1 MLQKTFLHSGW
12 EFAEKGWP
20 GGKVATVS
28 TGWLPAQV
36 PGHVHLDLMA
46 NGIIAD
52 PFERMNE
59 LGCQWVDRADWS
71 YKTSFE
77 WAPKEG
83 CPRRV
88 LRFEGLDTVC
98 SAFLNGELVA
108 EHDNMFVPLEVDVTE
123 KLIEG
128 PNELRVDFQSA
139 VRVGEERRAA
149 YFEANGIAP
158 DTLWFE
164 ERAFV
169 RKAQYMFGWDWGPR
183 LVSCGIWRPVCLIEF
198 TARIIDVQVDAKREA
213 DGTIALNVKTEYEG
227 DGVTPRHIY
236 GDRQFLDGK
245 HKIHNMV
252 RDWTPGVMSFDE
264 DDPASVGPI
273 TLGFIS
279 VLAHADDSVLRDLNE
294 GKTPGWPTEDYPESY
309 ADDSYIWIGV
319 SRPTLL
325 QNHDAWGESFEFE
338 VNGKKIW
345 ARGANWI
352 PDHSFP
358 SIIDKARL
366 RDRLEKAKDM
376 GFNMLRVWGGG
387 LYETDEFYNLCDEL
401 GILVWQDFPFAC
413 SYYPDD
419 EHWQEV
425 IRKEAEVNIK
435 RIRNH
440 PCLALWCGNNENLE
454 MHVNRWGGERQPPR
468 YFGENHYDKVLPALV
483 SELDPKTSYIST
495 SPIGQP
501 PEEQVKDQKRRGP
514 NADGYGDQHNWDVW
528 HGRGDWRHYTDS
540 KGRFSSE
547 YGFASSCSLS
557 VWNKTLAEED
567 WDPHSPVVQWH
578 DRTGKGHDTFHGFV
592 KLHYPEPVTLEDWV
606 YYSQLNQ
613 RDALRHGVE
622 HYRRSE
628 FCRGSLI
635 WQLNDCWPVQS
646 WSILDS
652 DGNYKAL
659 AYELRRLHADVLV
672 SLERQNENVKVWLV
686 NHGAEADSGVVTV
699 RAVHL
704 GTGAVLR
711 TWASEEL
718 ESGSDSIQLALEFSV
733 AGLAVPDTILFA
745 CFPDPLP
752 CPSPSEGGGVPGAWQ
767 LLGEPKN
774 SRFAEPEDLLF
785 STSEEGV
792 LTLRL
797 KAPVVDLML
806 TSEGDPSAFLDN
818 FITSPGE
825 QVRVRLAYMPEFIE
839 ARSLAGE
846 HRVKVTRGQL

>member
-1 MLQKTFLHSGW
+1 VLQKTYLHSDW
-12 EFAEKGWP
+12 EFAEKSWP
-20 GGKVATVS
+20 GGKVATVQ

-71 YKTSFE
+71 YKTTFQ
-77 WAPKEG
+77 WTPKDG

-88 LRFEGLDTVC
+88 LRFEGLDTIC
-98 SAFLNGELVA
+98 SIFLNGELVA
-108 EHDNMFVPLEVDVTE
+108 EHDNMFIPLEVDVTE
-123 KLIEG
+123 KLAEG
-128 PNELRVDFQSA
+128 PNELRIDFQSA
-139 VRVGEERRAA
+139 VRVGEERRKE
-149 YFEANGIAP
+149 YFEKNGIKD

-198 TARIIDVQVDAKREA
+198 EARILEVQLTTKPEEPGRYHLDIKSSV
-213 DGTIALNVKTEYEG
+213 EG
-227 DGVTPRHIY
+227 DAIVWHDVFANGRVNGFYDDASCHIDEPEWSPDNPEIGYVVTSLLNDY
-236 GDRQFLDGK
+236 E
-245 HKIHNMV
+245 
-252 RDWTPGVMSFDE
+252 TPGVIDQ
-264 DDPASVGPI
+264 VTTPI
-273 TLGFIS
+273 PSAAIRL
-279 VLAHADDSVLRDLNE
+279 LREQD
-294 GKTPGWPTEDYPESY
+294 
-309 ADDSYIWIGV
+309 
-319 SRPTLL
+319 
-325 QNHDAWGESFEFE
+325 QWGESFEFE
-338 VNGKKIW
+338 VNGQRIW

-358 SIIDKARL
+358 SIVDKARL

-376 GFNMLRVWGGG
+376 NFNMLRVWGGG
-387 LYETDEFYNLCDEL
+387 LYETDEFYDLCDEL

-419 EHWQEV
+419 EAAQEV

-454 MHVNRWGGERQPPR
+454 MHLNRWGGEKQPPR
-468 YFGENHYDKVLPALV
+468 YFGENHYDKVLPAIV
-483 SELDPKTSYIST
+483 QELDPKTSYIAT
-495 SPIGQP
+495 SPIGTP
-501 PEEQVKDQKRRGP
+501 PEEHATDAKRRGP
-514 NADGYGDQHNWDVW
+514 NADGFGDQHNWDVW

-547 YGFASSCSLS
+547 YGFASSCSIA
-557 VWNKTLAEED
+557 VWDKTLAEED

-592 KLHYPEPVTLEDWV
+592 KLHYPEPETLEDWV

-622 HYRRSE
+622 HYRRSP
-628 FCRGSLI
+628 FCAGSLI

-646 WSILDS
+646 WAIMDS

-659 AYELRRLHADVLV
+659 AYELRRLYADAML
-672 SLERQNENVKVWLV
+672 SIERQNEHVKVWGV
-686 NHGAEADSGVVTV
+686 KHGPIDAVSGHVKLE
-699 RAVHL
+699 AVHL
-704 GTGAVLR
+704 GTGAVLQ
-711 TWASEEL
+711 TWSSQVGDLGPLSFYCGDIEVGL
-718 ESGSDSIQLALEFSV
+718 EANI
-733 AGLAVPDTILFA
+733 AGLSVPDTILFA
-745 CFPDPLP
+745 SFGDDRELTT
-752 CPSPSEGGGVPGAWQ
+752 WQ

-774 SRFAEPEDLLF
+774 SRFADPAPLLI
-785 STSEEGV
+785 STAEEGV
-792 LTLRL
+792 LML
-797 KAPVVDLML
+797 KLDTPVVDLML
-806 TSEGDPSAFLDN
+806 TDEGDPSPFLDN
-818 FITSPGE
+818 FITSPGGVVP
-825 QVRVRLAYMPEFIE
+825 VRIGAMPGTVE

-846 HRVKVTRGQL
+846 HVVKVTRSPL